1 MGGSMYVEEK
11 KLKAIREAKATFAID
26 KLVVTSKAVFDV
38 LTQVKSVST
47 NVQLRRTL
55 YGKKSR

>member
-1 MGGSMYVEEK
+1 MYVEEK